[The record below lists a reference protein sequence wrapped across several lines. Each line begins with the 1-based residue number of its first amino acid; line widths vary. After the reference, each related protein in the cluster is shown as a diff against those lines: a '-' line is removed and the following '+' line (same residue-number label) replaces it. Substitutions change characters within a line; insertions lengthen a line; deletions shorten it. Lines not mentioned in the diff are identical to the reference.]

1 MINLLRTKIKSIQ
14 TNLKDFING
23 KPFNREEKLR
33 EFGFIIDGPTE
44 VIINEDSLS
53 IPNPSCPDCKSH
65 DVVKDGKNPKKIP
78 GTKKSINKQR
88 YKCNNCGRKFT
99 INLKHTKKG
108 DHHFTAIKVFAAFI
122 RCASTKTSTSLR
134 EVKNL
139 LMNFFN
145 YSFSHESVRNSVSIL
160 IPKIQENISEIVGSG
175 YYSYD
180 EQWVRINGKWK
191 FRQTL
196 VDYQQNLILNEKVVD
211 TIDEQTVSEFL
222 IDTLNQ
228 SPITAITTDGD
239 NSYPEAIKELAKI
252 KETAIK
258 HQRCTFHSQ
267 KQLTK
272 IINTFKKSARK
283 KYKKLK
289 SQIRL
294 IFSLDN
300 PKTMKICF
308 QDIGT
313 DIEAFVTSLL
323 EKEEKI
329 IVARKIFDS
338 IYILRNNYPK
348 DIVKY
353 IEDVNKNWENLT
365 YFYSNPKISKTSNPN
380 ENMYSYSSG
389 TKRRFKTMKGL
400 EEHFLC
406 KAFFRNNFKDGLSFD
421 MATGCDFLL
430 SMF

>member
-1 MINLLRTKIKSIQ
+1 MIDLLRTKIKSIQ

-23 KPFNREEKLR
+23 KSFNREEKLR
-33 EFGFIIDGPTE
+33 ELGFIIDGPTE

-53 IPNPSCPDCKSH
+53 IPDPSCPDCKSH

-108 DHHFTAIKVFAAFI
+108 DHHFTAIKAFAAFI

-145 YSFSHESVRNSVSIL
+145 YPFSHESVRNSVNIL
-160 IPKIQENISEIVGSG
+160 IPKIQENLSEIVGSG

-196 VDYQQNLILNEKVVD
+196 ADYQRGLILNEKVVD
-211 TIDEQTVSEFL
+211 AISEDTVLEFFVE
-222 IDTLNQ
+222 TLHG

-239 NSYPEAIKELAKI
+239 NSYPGAIKKLGRI
-252 KETAIK
+252 KGSQIK

-267 KQLTK
+267 KDLTK
-272 IINTFKKSARK
+272 IICSFKKSKRE

-289 SQIRL
+289 YQIRL

-300 PKTMKICF
+300 PKTMEKCF
-308 QDIGT
+308 QELGEDV
-313 DIEAFVTSLL
+313 ELMVKNLL
-323 EKEEKI
+323 KNEEKI
-329 IVARKIFDS
+329 AVARKIFDS
-338 IYILRNNYPK
+338 IYILRSNYPK
-348 DIVKY
+348 PIAKY
-353 IEDVNKNWENLT
+353 IEGANAIWDNLT
-365 YFYSNPKISKTSNPN
+365 CFYLDPKISKTSNPN
-380 ENMYSYSSG
+380 ENSYSYSSG

-400 EEHFLC
+400 EDHFLSR
-406 KAFFRNNFKDGLSFD
+406 AFFKNTFKDGLSFD
-421 MATGCDFLL
+421 AIAGNDLLL
-430 SMF
+430 SIF